1 MSVLRTS
8 VLRHPMRNADLRGRN
23 TKVHFNSFSSLIL
36 IQTINPNNQFH
47 ISLKKRPLRSAF
59 LDECVE
65 DIGIKTSY
73 EKRGPKRSKYEGSF
87 QLFFKPD
94 SNPNHKPQQSI
105 PYFFEKT
112 SS

>member
-8 VLRHPMRNADLRGRN
+8 VLRHPMSNADLRGRN

-36 IQTINPNNQFH
+36 IQTINLNLTPNNQFH

-94 SNPNHKPQQSI
+94 SNANPNPNNQ
-105 PYFFEKT
+105 F
-112 SS
+112 